1 LVEDNVEHDEVV
13 EVVAAVGPHPG
24 VVVGRAVV
32 AVVSLEHNGFG
43 KG

>member
-1 LVEDNVEHDEVV
+1 LVEDNVEHEVV

-24 VVVGRAVV
+24 VVVERPVV
-32 AVVSLEHNGFG
+32 AVVSVEHNGFC